1 MKTLALFFACTL
13 LAAGMATAQQQS
25 VVTTTTT
32 TADGTITQFVPG
44 TTFVVKETS
53 GPVTYTYGPSVT
65 YVTETGAVI
74 PAEQAAAQ
82 IKVGVPVRVHYTM
95 DGPNRVISRVVVT
108 KHGDDDDDDDDN

>member
-1 MKTLALFFACTL
+1 MKYLTLLLACTL
-13 LAAGMATAQQQS
+13 IAAGTAAAQQQS

-95 DGPNRVISRVVVT
+95 DGSNRVISRVVVT
-108 KHGDDDDDDDDN
+108 KHGDEDDEDDDN